1 MEKAIIY
8 KRKFLANSRGKKL
21 MKSEKENF
29 NKSKYSYLIQNTAL
43 LTLSSFGSKIFVLF
57 FGAIIY

>member
-1 MEKAIIY
+1 
-8 KRKFLANSRGKKL
+8 

-43 LTLSSFGSKIFVLF
+43 LTLSSFGSKFLSFFLVPLYTNVLSTAEY
-57 FGAIIY
+57 GIADIITNF